1 MKRRSFLKMA
11 VAALAAPRLARAE
24 SERVLRFIPRS
35 DLTAL
40 ENRKLSLLGDLHLSA
55 AFAVIERQ
63 VEDTWFD
70 RILARAYLRLAASPT
85 GNRDVQSSPRLV

>member
-1 MKRRSFLKMA
+1 MR
-11 VAALAAPRLARAE
+11 
-24 SERVLRFIPRS
+24 
-35 DLTAL
+35 TAL
-40 ENRKLSLLGDLHLSA
+40 ENRKLSLLGDLRLSA